1 MARDEAALASMST
14 NPPTPPSGAPLRL
27 SALMLRGTLTVA
39 VLAPHPDDFDAI
51 GVTLRHLH
59 DLGHH
64 VHVAVLT
71 AGASGVE
78 DGFQGAVGDA
88 DKAAL
93 REVEQR
99 ASARFFG
106 LAPSRLSFLRLWSR
120 GGGDADGDDEA
131 GQGDDEAGLARLRD
145 WLLPLNAQLVFMPH
159 GNDRNRTHQ
168 RVYQCFRTLALE
180 RQLNLWACLNQD
192 AKTVAMRSDLYMDFD
207 AETAA
212 WKSELLRFH
221 RSQHERNLRTRSI
234 GFDERVLRVNR
245 DAAALLNAPLPYA
258 EVFELER
265 FGEGVVAW

>member
-1 MARDEAALASMST
+1 MTHRPEPT
-14 NPPTPPSGAPLRL
+14 NGAVPLRL
-27 SALMLRGTLTVA
+27 SALTLRGPLTAA

-59 DLGHH
+59 DLGHD

-71 AGASGVE
+71 TGASGVE
-78 DGFQGAVGDA
+78 DGFQGATSDA

-99 ASARFFG
+99 TSARFFG

-120 GGGDADGDDEA
+120 EGGDVDGANAGEGDDAAE
-131 GQGDDEAGLARLRD
+131 LARLCD
-145 WLLPLNAQLVFMPH
+145 WLLPLNAHLVFMPH

-168 RVYQCFRTLALE
+168 RVYQSFRAIALE
-180 RQLNLWACLNQD
+180 QKLNLWACLNQD

-212 WKSELLRFH
+212 WKGELLRLH
-221 RSQHERNLRTRSI
+221 RSQHERNLRTRAI
-234 GFDERVLRVNR
+234 GFDERVLRINR
-245 DAAALLNAPLPYA
+245 DAAVLVNAELPYA

-265 FGEGVVAW
+265 FGEGVVAWG

>member
-1 MARDEAALASMST
+1 MST
-14 NPPTPPSGAPLRL
+14 PAPTPVTGATPLRL
-27 SALMLRGTLTVA
+27 SALSLRGPLTAA

-59 DLGHH
+59 DLGHD

-71 AGASGVE
+71 TGASGVE
-78 DGFQGAVGDA
+78 TGFQGATVDA

-106 LAPSRLSFLRLWSR
+106 LAPSRLTFLRLWGRAS
-120 GGGDADGDDEA
+120 GDVDGADEPGNDATE
-131 GQGDDEAGLARLRD
+131 LARLRD
-145 WLLPLNAQLVFMPH
+145 WLLPLKAQLAFMPH
-159 GNDRNRTHQ
+159 GNDRNKTHQ
-168 RVYQCFRTLALE
+168 RVYQSFRMIALE
-180 RQLNLWACLNQD
+180 AKLDLWACLNQD
-192 AKTVAMRSDLYMDFD
+192 AKTVSMRSDLYLDFD

-221 RSQHERNLRTRSI
+221 VSQHERNLRTRAI

-245 DAAALLNAPLPYA
+245 DAAVLLNAELPYA

-265 FGEGVVAW
+265 FGKGVAAWA